1 MRKISKALKRWHEH
15 TIDTLGTLY
24 EYSTTKYSDNKQ
36 SQVIDGDLFYTYGSF
51 KEKCDSISNKLSKYG
66 IGAGDKVAI
75 LSHNTPNWTVAFF
88 ACVAFNR
95 IVVPILTDSSENEVT
110 NMLHHSESSA
120 IFISRKLLY
129 KLSQESL
136 TRMQLIVDIDTFE
149 IIKADDE
156 ASRGDGSTVMPMPDD
171 IAVVI
176 YTSGTTGSAKGI
188 VLSHRNLTFNLKSYY
203 KTYKCTK
210 KDKWLSILPMAHS
223 YELTLGVLYPF
234 YCGATV
240 YYMSKPPVPALLLD
254 AMKKIRPTVLLTVPL
269 ILEKIYRNS
278 VVPTIRK
285 SKILSWMNKHQN
297 KLMCLIIGM
306 KFKKTFGR
314 RLGIGVGGAK
324 LDPTVEE
331 FFYKAR
337 FVYAVGYGLTET
349 ASLICYALGKN
360 RRPGSIGIPLYGVK
374 MRLDNINPK
383 TGEGEIVVKGD
394 CVMPG
399 YYKDPERTK
408 EVFTEDGWFKTN
420 DIAYMDNMGRY
431 YIKGRLGNMILG
443 PSGENIYPEDI
454 ESLVNDIEGVNE
466 SLVVERKGK
475 LVALIHFSEKMIDW
489 GCEGEADFYEKLE
502 AIKATVMD
510 IVNQKLNRTSKINV
524 VEVMKEPFDKTA
536 TRKIRRYK
544 YEENFEAI

>member
-1 MRKISKALKRWHEH
+1 
-15 TIDTLGTLY
+15 
-24 EYSTTKYSDNKQ
+24 
-36 SQVIDGDLFYTYGSF
+36 
-51 KEKCDSISNKLSKYG
+51 
-66 IGAGDKVAI
+66 
-75 LSHNTPNWTVAFF
+75 
-88 ACVAFNR
+88 
-95 IVVPILTDSSENEVT
+95 
-110 NMLHHSESSA
+110 
-120 IFISRKLLY
+120 
-129 KLSQESL
+129 
-136 TRMQLIVDIDTFE
+136 
-149 IIKADDE
+149 
-156 ASRGDGSTVMPMPDD
+156 
-171 IAVVI
+171 
-176 YTSGTTGSAKGI
+176 
-188 VLSHRNLTFNLKSYY
+188 
-203 KTYKCTK
+203 
-210 KDKWLSILPMAHS
+210 
-223 YELTLGVLYPF
+223 
-234 YCGATV
+234 
-240 YYMSKPPVPALLLD
+240 
-254 AMKKIRPTVLLTVPL
+254 
-269 ILEKIYRNS
+269 
-278 VVPTIRK
+278 
-285 SKILSWMNKHQN
+285 
-297 KLMCLIIGM
+297 
-306 KFKKTFGR
+306 
-314 RLGIGVGGAK
+314 VGGAK

-544 YEENFEAI
+544 YEENFEDI